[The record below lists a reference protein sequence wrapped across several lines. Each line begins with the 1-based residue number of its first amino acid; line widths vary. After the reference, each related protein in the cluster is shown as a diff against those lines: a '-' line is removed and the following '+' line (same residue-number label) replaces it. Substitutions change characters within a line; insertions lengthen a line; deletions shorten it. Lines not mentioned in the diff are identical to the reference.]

1 MNKVNVKCKEDYFGD
16 ERSRFFITKNQVKK
30 LPDNLTPE
38 LENALNDGLLTETK
52 ELEKGMNKII
62 DKPDESKIFK
72 ENVKNIKK

>member
-1 MNKVNVKCKEDYFGD
+1 M
-16 ERSRFFITKNQVKK
+16 
-30 LPDNLTPE
+30 PDNLTPE